1 MTNDKQLNLPERMT
15 AAQPP
20 TAVTLLADLSRWN
33 QDTGPCREA
42 DLDLLSIVV
51 EEALRGVDIS
61 KRFPGFW
68 DRLIANAELRAAFL
82 ESLALLEESREGRLR
97 PLPTP

>member
-1 MTNDKQLNLPERMT
+1 MNDKQVAFAKRLKQSGPV
-15 AAQPP
+15 
-20 TAVTLLADLSRWN
+20 TAVTLLTDLARWN

-61 KRFPGFW
+61 KRYPGFW
-68 DRLIANAELRAAFL
+68 GRLIANAELRQAFL
-82 ESLALLEESREGRLR
+82 ESLELLEESREGRLR

>member
-1 MTNDKQLNLPERMT
+1 MNDKQVALGKQLK
-15 AAQPP
+15 QSGPP
-20 TAVTLLADLSRWN
+20 TAVILLADLARWN

-68 DRLIANAELRAAFL
+68 GRLIANAELRQAFP
-82 ESLALLEESREGRLR
+82 ESLEMLEESREGRLR
-97 PLPTP
+97 PLV